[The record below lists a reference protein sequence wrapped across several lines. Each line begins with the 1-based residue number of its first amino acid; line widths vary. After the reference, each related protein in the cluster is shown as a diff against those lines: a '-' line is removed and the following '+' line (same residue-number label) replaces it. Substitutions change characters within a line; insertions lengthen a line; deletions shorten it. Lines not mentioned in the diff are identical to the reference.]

1 MCREVEI
8 ICYGV
13 GFGDC
18 IYIKLPNDL
27 QILIDTGHSG
37 AFSKVA
43 AKLLDD
49 NKNIDYVFL
58 THSHGDHIGGIN
70 QLFDN
75 EELKIKGIY
84 YWAPVETKIS
94 PSNLKKINKLKDISV
109 HKKRMIHCEQLDE
122 EVVER
127 MQDIFQNYVNILF
140 PITYGVHEYN
150 NVDLNANSIV
160 INISIDGFHFLFMG
174 DATSKN
180 EQLILD
186 ECTKNK
192 IDLKKTIFWKIGH
205 HASETASGTTFVD
218 AILGDDFKKA
228 VCSCKDSWTFDP
240 DNNEPPSV
248 CKINE
253 INSKLK
259 AFGEEINFTGKS
271 RKKQDVKLK
280 FKIDGGSVIYV
291 P

>member
-1 MCREVEI
+1 MCKEVEI

-18 IYIKLPNDL
+18 IYVKLPNDL

-43 AKLLDD
+43 TKLLND

-84 YWAPVETKIS
+84 YWAPAETKIS

-109 HKKRMIHCEQLDE
+109 HKRRMIHCEQLDE
-122 EVVER
+122 DVVER
-127 MQDIFQNYVNILF
+127 IHGIFDNYVNILY
-140 PITYGVHEYN
+140 PITCGVHEYN
-150 NVDLNANSIV
+150 NIDLNANSIV
-160 INISIDGFHFLFMG
+160 IDILIDSFHFLFMG

-180 EQLILD
+180 EQLIL
-186 ECTKNK
+186 ENGT
-192 IDLKKTIFWKIGH
+192 DLKKTIFWKIGH
-205 HASETASGTTFVD
+205 HASETASSTTFVD

-228 VCSCKDSWTFDP
+228 VCSCKDSWTYDP

-248 CKINE
+248 NKIIE
-253 INSKLK
+253 INTKLK

-271 RKKQDVKLK
+271 RTIQDIKLK
-280 FKIDGGSVIYV
+280 IKIDGGSVTYV